1 MSDIVVRDD
10 SALMLDVG
18 GVLSALGGDYK
29 HDGQTIYKSAVVG
42 AYCFIQCFKRK
53 YPAVPAHV
61 ISRVN
66 VPADDHWVVRFAN
79 SLGLTSVHM
88 VRRRKEKGEVAKSLG
103 ITICIDDAY
112 ECVHSMA
119 MACYGPKWQLGILF
133 GGRPPPGHDDW
144 VSQNTVVLGDFGK
157 VAEKLGCNVPSQVWR
172 WFGENGPPRQ
182 PHNPAKLGE
191 AWELCSR
198 PNALILPE
206 QPRVVSGKNGPRNM
220 AASAEGP
227 AMPAAAA
234 EVPPKE
240 EPAASADV
248 PPTKEEPAASAEVK
262 TEGATSGA
270 DAAAPP
276 PEVTGQAGSASSAV
290 PAAASNSTAAP
301 AEKCTAAPADE
312 VPAAPAEEKPDW
324 DASTSSSSEEVELE
338 EDEEEEDDDDGNDD
352 DKGNA
357 AAAAPRGYA
366 AKSQPA
372 RGLRLQSVP
381 RRRAPTPPGRRAMSP
396 PGGKKWV
403 DRHNELGPDPQSK
416 RRRRRRQRRRHRDD
430 NDVEPSAPSASSWH
444 GWQPASDKG
453 WRQASGGHD
462 DHGDWSSYDDWS
474 SKQHMHWAA
483 WMTQRLDEIERRTS
497 NVPATPDPAAR
508 WGGRDPGSKWTAQK
522 KARAEAH
529 RARGFTRP
537 QAERVLPP
545 PVMCHKCGRNEP
557 GAYCVVQMCR
567 VCCGRADCP
576 QHGQ

>member
-1 MSDIVVRDD
+1 
-10 SALMLDVG
+10 
-18 GVLSALGGDYK
+18 
-29 HDGQTIYKSAVVG
+29 
-42 AYCFIQCFKRK
+42 
-53 YPAVPAHV
+53 
-61 ISRVN
+61 
-66 VPADDHWVVRFAN
+66 
-79 SLGLTSVHM
+79 M

-206 QPRVVSGKNGPRNM
+206 QPRVVTGKNGPRNM

-290 PAAASNSTAAP
+290 PAAASTSTAAP
-301 AEKCTAAPADE
+301 AEKVTAAPADE

-324 DASTSSSSEEVELE
+324 DASTSSSSEVELE

-416 RRRRRRQRRRHRDD
+416 RRRRRRQRRRRRDD